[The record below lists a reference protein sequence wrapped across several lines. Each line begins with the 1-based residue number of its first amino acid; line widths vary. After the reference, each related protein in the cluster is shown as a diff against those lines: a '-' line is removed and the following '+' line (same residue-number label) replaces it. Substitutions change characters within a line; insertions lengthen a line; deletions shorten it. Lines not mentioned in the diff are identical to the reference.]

1 LRKKKMTIWVGV
13 LLASALVYSWKL
25 VGHLVPE
32 RFVQNPNIRS
42 LAALLTVAMLAGLV
56 GIQTFVSTEGIVLD
70 ARAAALAVAALL
82 FYFRVPFIF
91 VVMAA
96 ALVASLLRLWL

>member
-1 LRKKKMTIWVGV
+1 MTIWVGV

-25 VGHLVPE
+25 LGHLVPE

-56 GIQTFVSTEGIVLD
+56 GIQTFVSSEGIVLD

>member
-1 LRKKKMTIWVGV
+1 MTLWAGV
-13 LLASALVYSWKL
+13 LIASALVYSWKL

-32 RFVQNPNIRS
+32 RFVQNPKIRS

-56 GIQTFVSTEGIVLD
+56 GIQTFVSTDGIVLD

-82 FYFRVPFIF
+82 FYFRVPFI
-91 VVMAA
+91 VVVIAA
-96 ALVASLLRLWL
+96 AAVASLLRFWL

>member
-1 LRKKKMTIWVGV
+1 MTIWVGV

-25 VGHLVPE
+25 LGHLVPE
-32 RFVQNPNIRS
+32 RFVSNPNIRS

-56 GIQTFVSTEGIVLD
+56 GIQTFVSTDGIVLD

-82 FYFRVPFIF
+82 FYFRVPFI
-91 VVMAA
+91 VVVIAA
-96 ALVASLLRLWL
+96 AAVASLLRLWL

>member
-1 LRKKKMTIWVGV
+1 MTIWVGV

-25 VGHLVPE
+25 LGHLVPE
-32 RFVQNPNIRS
+32 RFVSNPNIRS

-56 GIQTFVSTEGIVLD
+56 GIQTFVSTDGIVLD

-91 VVMAA
+91 VVIAA